1 MNHCEFYDECAP
13 PRYHFVL
20 RDNGHLD
27 MLDDGVPYAIN
38 NCMCMRNLGDTK
50 EVARRT
56 IGGLMVAF
64 LRDALE
70 DQHDDLKL
78 VLKVGVNPGLAPA
91 VIKPVAYDLA

>member
-1 MNHCEFYDECAP
+1 MEFYDECAP

-78 VLKVGVNPGLAPA
+78 VLGPRASGHQAGCLRFGL
-91 VIKPVAYDLA
+91 KSRSR

>member
-1 MNHCEFYDECAP
+1 
-13 PRYHFVL
+13 
-20 RDNGHLD
+20 

-70 DQHDDLKL
+70 DQHE
-78 VLKVGVNPGLAPA
+78 VGVNPGLAPA